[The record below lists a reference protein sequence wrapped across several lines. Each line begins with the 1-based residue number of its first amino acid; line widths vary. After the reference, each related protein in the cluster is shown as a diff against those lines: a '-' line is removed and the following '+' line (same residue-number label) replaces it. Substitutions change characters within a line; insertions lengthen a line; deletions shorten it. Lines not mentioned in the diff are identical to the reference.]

1 VSAIQVHPE
10 VREALRRG
18 RPVVAL
24 ETAVA
29 TAGLPAAPLG
39 RAPAC
44 DAPGWNPEAHCG
56 LETLALMQRLVRA
69 GGAVPATVGVLDGT
83 LRIGMD
89 GPDLARLAEL
99 GASIKASARDL
110 AVVMAAG
117 GAAGTTVSATLVA
130 CRHPLVR
137 IRVMATGG
145 IGGVHRRWTNRLDVS
160 ADLLGLATSPV
171 CVVASG
177 VKSVL
182 DVAAT
187 LEALEAIGVPVLA
200 FGTPLMPLFYSRGR
214 ETLPAPRRVDD
225 IGAIVEICRAHWDAL
240 GSSTSVLLANPIAE
254 RYAIDAAEV
263 DRIVAE
269 FDDDA
274 VAGARTPLL
283 LAEVQERTGGR
294 ALDANIALLADN
306 ARLAARVAT
315 GLLKDAGPDPASGS
329 LTQPA
334 TGDGR

>member
-1 VSAIQVHPE
+1 MAAIQVHPE
-10 VREALRRG
+10 VNDALRRG

-39 RAPAC
+39 RVPAC
-44 DAPGWNPEAHCG
+44 DPPGWNPEVHCG
-56 LETLALMQRLVRA
+56 IETLALMQRLVRD

-89 GPDLARLAEL
+89 GPDLARLVES
-99 GASIKASARDL
+99 GASVKASARDL
-110 AVVMAAG
+110 AAVMAAG

-130 CRHPLVR
+130 CRHPHVR

-145 IGGVHRRWTNRLDVS
+145 IGGVHRRWTDRLDVS
-160 ADLLGLATSPV
+160 ADLGALATSTV

-187 LEALEAIGVPVLA
+187 LEALEALGVPVLA

-225 IGAIVEICRAHWDAL
+225 IGTIVEICRAHWDAL

-254 RYAIDAAEV
+254 RYAIDAEEV

-274 VAGARTPLL
+274 MAGARTPMLL
-283 LAEVQERTGGR
+283 GEVQKRTGSR

-315 GLLKDAGPDPASGS
+315 GLLKAVTPDPAVGS

-334 TGDGR
+334 TGNGR

>member
-1 VSAIQVHPE
+1 VAAILVHPE
-10 VREALRRG
+10 VHDALRRG

-39 RAPAC
+39 RRPAC
-44 DAPGWNPEAHCG
+44 DAPGWNPDAHCG
-56 LETLALMQRLVRA
+56 LEALALMQRLVRE
-69 GGAVPATVGVLDGT
+69 GGAVPATVGILDGT
-83 LRIGMD
+83 LRVGMD
-89 GPDLARLAEL
+89 GPDLARLVES

-110 AVVMAAG
+110 AVVMASG

-130 CRHPLVR
+130 CRHPDVR

-145 IGGVHRRWTNRLDVS
+145 IGGVHRRWTDRPDVS
-160 ADLLGLATSPV
+160 ADLMALATSPV

-187 LEALEAIGVPVLA
+187 LEALEALGVPVLA
-200 FGTPLMPLFYSRGR
+200 FGTPHMPLFYSRGR
-214 ETLPAPRRVDD
+214 KTLPAPRRVDD
-225 IGAIVEICRAHWDAL
+225 IGTVVEICRAHWDAL
-240 GSSTSVLLANPIAE
+240 GSATSVLLANPIAE

-263 DRIVAE
+263 ERIVTD
-269 FDDDA
+269 FDDVA

-283 LAEVQERTGGR
+283 LAEVQKRTGSR

-306 ARLAARVAT
+306 GRLAARAAT
-315 GLLKDAGPDPASGS
+315 GLARDVRPEPA
-329 LTQPA
+329 Q
-334 TGDGR
+334 R

>member
-1 VSAIQVHPE
+1 MAAILVHPE
-10 VREALRRG
+10 VHDALRRG

-39 RAPAC
+39 RRPAC
-44 DAPGWNPEAHCG
+44 DAPGWNPDAHCG
-56 LETLALMQRLVRA
+56 LEALALMQRLVRE
-69 GGAVPATVGVLDGT
+69 GGAVPATVGILDGT
-83 LRIGMD
+83 LRVGMD
-89 GPDLARLAEL
+89 GPDLARLVES

-110 AVVMAAG
+110 AVVMASG

-130 CRHPLVR
+130 CRHPDVR

-145 IGGVHRRWTNRLDVS
+145 IGGVHRRWTDRPDVS
-160 ADLLGLATSPV
+160 ADLMALATSPV

-187 LEALEAIGVPVLA
+187 LEALEALGVPVLA
-200 FGTPLMPLFYSRGR
+200 FGTPHMPLFYSRGR
-214 ETLPAPRRVDD
+214 KTLPAPRRVDD
-225 IGAIVEICRAHWDAL
+225 IGTVVEICRAHWDAL
-240 GSSTSVLLANPIAE
+240 GSATSVLLANPIAE

-263 DRIVAE
+263 ERIVTD
-269 FDDDA
+269 FDDVA

-283 LAEVQERTGGR
+283 LAEVQKRTGSR

-306 ARLAARVAT
+306 GRLAARAAT
-315 GLLKDAGPDPASGS
+315 GLARDVRPEPA
-329 LTQPA
+329 Q
-334 TGDGR
+334 R

>member
-1 VSAIQVHPE
+1 MAAIQVHPE
-10 VREALRRG
+10 VDEALRRG

-44 DAPGWNPEAHCG
+44 DAPGWNTEVHCG
-56 LETLALMQRLVRA
+56 LETLSLMQRLVRD

-89 GPDLARLAEL
+89 GPDLARLVES
-99 GASIKASARDL
+99 GASVKASARDL
-110 AVVMAAG
+110 AAVMAAG

-130 CRHPLVR
+130 CRHPHVR

-145 IGGVHRRWTNRLDVS
+145 IGGVHRRWTDRLDVS
-160 ADLLGLATSPV
+160 ADLGALATSTV

-187 LEALEAIGVPVLA
+187 LEALEALGVPVLA

-225 IGAIVEICRAHWDAL
+225 IGTIVGVCRAHWDAL
-240 GSSTSVLLANPIAE
+240 RNSTSVLLANPIAE
-254 RYAIDAAEV
+254 RHAIDAAEV
-263 DRIVAE
+263 ERIVAGFADE
-269 FDDDA
+269 A

-283 LAEVQERTGGR
+283 LAEVQKRIGNR

-306 ARLAARVAT
+306 ASLAARVAT
-315 GLLKDAGPDPASGS
+315 GFI
-329 LTQPA
+329 
-334 TGDGR
+334 

>member
-1 VSAIQVHPE
+1 MAAIQVHPE
-10 VREALRRG
+10 VNDALGRG
-18 RPVVAL
+18 RPIVAL

-44 DAPGWNPEAHCG
+44 DAPGWNPEVHCG
-56 LETLALMQRLVRA
+56 IEALALMQRLVRD
-69 GGAVPATVGVLDGT
+69 GGAVPATVGVLNGT

-89 GPDLARLAEL
+89 GPDLARLVEA

-110 AVVMAAG
+110 AAVMAAG
-117 GAAGTTVSATLVA
+117 GAAGTTVSATLIA

-145 IGGVHRRWTNRLDVS
+145 IGGVHRRWADRLDVS
-160 ADLLGLATSPV
+160 ADLMGLATSPV

-187 LEALEAIGVPVLA
+187 LEALEALGIPVLA

-225 IGAIVEICRAHWDAL
+225 IGTIVEICRAHWETL
-240 GSSTSVLLANPIAE
+240 GSSTSVLLANPIAQ

-263 DRIVAE
+263 ERIVAE
-269 FDDDA
+269 FDDLGL
-274 VAGARTPLL
+274 AGGRTPLL
-283 LAEVQERTGGR
+283 LAEVQKRTGGR

-306 ARLAARVAT
+306 ASLAARVAT
-315 GLLKDAGPDPASGS
+315 GLLAG
-329 LTQPA
+329 
-334 TGDGR
+334 R

>member
-1 VSAIQVHPE
+1 VLPIQVHPE
-10 VREALRRG
+10 VREALHNRQ
-18 RPVVAL
+18 PVVAL

-44 DAPGWNPEAHCG
+44 DAPGWNMDAHCG
-56 LETLALMQRLVRA
+56 AEALALMQRRVRA

-89 GPDLARLAEL
+89 GPDLARLVVS

-110 AVVMAAG
+110 AVVMATG
-117 GAAGTTVSATLVA
+117 GTAGTTVSATLVA
-130 CRHPLVR
+130 CRHPLVG

-145 IGGVHRRWTNRLDVS
+145 IGGVHRKWTDRLDIS
-160 ADLLGLATSPV
+160 ADLGALATSTV

-187 LEALEAIGVPVLA
+187 LEALEALGVPVLA
-200 FGTPLMPLFYSRGR
+200 FGTPLMPLFFSRGR

-225 IGAIVEICRAHWDAL
+225 IATVVETCRVNWEVL
-240 GSSTSVLLANPIAE
+240 QSSTSVLLANPIAE
-254 RYAIDAAEV
+254 RHAIDAAEV
-263 DRIVAE
+263 DRILAE
-269 FDDDA
+269 FDDPA

-283 LAEVQERTGGR
+283 LAEVQQRTGNR

-306 ARLAARVAT
+306 ASLAARVAT
-315 GLLKDAGPDPASGS
+315 ELMTDVVPPAALRS

>member
-1 VSAIQVHPE
+1 MAVIQVHPE
-10 VREALRRG
+10 VHEALHRG

-39 RAPAC
+39 RAPTF
-44 DAPGWNPEAHCG
+44 DAPGWNTEAHCG
-56 LETLALMQRLVRA
+56 VETLALMQRLVRD

-89 GPDLARLAEL
+89 GPDLARLAES

-130 CRHPLVR
+130 CRHPDVR

-145 IGGVHRRWTNRLDVS
+145 IGGVHRRWADRLDVS
-160 ADLLGLATSPV
+160 ADLLGLATGTV

-187 LEALEAIGVPVLA
+187 LEALEALGVPVLA
-200 FGTPLMPLFYSRGR
+200 FGTSLMPLFYSRGR

-225 IGAIVEICRAHWDAL
+225 IGTIVRICRAHWDAL
-240 GSSTSVLLANPIAE
+240 RSSTSVLLANPIAE
-254 RYAIDAAEV
+254 RHAIDPAEV
-263 DRIVAE
+263 ERIVAE

-274 VAGARTPLL
+274 AAAAPARRTPML
-283 LAEVQERTGGR
+283 LAEIQKLTGGR
-294 ALDANIALLADN
+294 ALDANIALLAAN
-306 ARLAARVAT
+306 ATLAARVAT
-315 GLLKDAGPDPASGS
+315 GLLKDVRLPA
-329 LTQPA
+329 
-334 TGDGR
+334 